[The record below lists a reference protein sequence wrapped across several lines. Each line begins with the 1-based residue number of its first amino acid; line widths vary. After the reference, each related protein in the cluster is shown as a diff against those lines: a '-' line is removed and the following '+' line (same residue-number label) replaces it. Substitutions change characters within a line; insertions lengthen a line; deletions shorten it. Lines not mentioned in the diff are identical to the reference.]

1 MTTENTPTTTD
12 DKVKKPL
19 VLTDNIP
26 KQGTSR
32 LEPTAQR
39 VGVSTQTLR
48 RWWQNSQFPK
58 PKRINGVLL
67 FSNADL
73 IQWFEKNGV

>member
-1 MTTENTPTTTD
+1 MTTENTTTPE
-12 DKVKKPL
+12 DKSKKPL
-19 VLTDNIP
+19 ALTDTIP

>member
-1 MTTENTPTTTD
+1 MTTENTTTPE
-12 DKVKKPL
+12 DKSKKPL
-19 VLTDNIP
+19 ILTDNIP

>member
-1 MTTENTPTTTD
+1 MTTENTTTPE
-12 DKVKKPL
+12 DKSKKPL
-19 VLTDNIP
+19 VLTDTIP

>member
-1 MTTENTPTTTD
+1 MTTENTTTPE
-12 DKVKKPL
+12 DKSKKPL

>member
-1 MTTENTPTTTD
+1 MTAENTTTPE
-12 DKVKKPL
+12 DKSKKPL